1 MYYIFNENGDCVASC
16 NYEPDAADLASRNE
30 MAVVSEESYDIS
42 KIKLVNGAIIE
53 VIKEPTLDE
62 LKESKLS
69 EIDIWTERKITGGFV
84 SECSG
89 ETVTYDSDR
98 DTQNTVSS
106 DLNTIY
112 LAPEEFAKNFP
123 NGYPMRGYPK
133 SSDVKQIYFLNKDQL
148 LQWNVDLG
156 LHRGICKQNGWEKQ
170 AEVDKATSK
179 KELENIIFD

>member
-16 NYEPDAADLASRNE
+16 NYEPDAADLVSRNE

-53 VIKEPTLDE
+53 VIKEPTLAE

-98 DTQNTVSS
+98 DTQLTVSS
-106 DLNTIY
+106 DLNTINS
-112 LAPEEFAKNFP
+112 APDKFSEYYP
-123 NGYPMRGYPK
+123 NGYPMRGYPDGGTEK
-133 SSDVKQIYFLNKDQL
+133 TIHYLTVKQLI
-148 LQWNVDLG
+148 QWNVDLG

-179 KELENIIFD
+179 KELENIILD

>member
-16 NYEPDAADLASRNE
+16 NYGPDAADLASRNE
-30 MAVVSEESYDIS
+30 TAVVSEESYDIS

-69 EIDIWTERKITGGFV
+69 EIDIWTEREITGGFV

-112 LAPEEFAKNFP
+112 LAPEKFVKNFP

-133 SSDVKQIYFLNKDQL
+133 NSDVKQIYFLTKEQL

-170 AEVDKATSK
+170 EQVKAITDKS
-179 KELENIIFD
+179 ELETIILD

>member
-16 NYEPDAADLASRNE
+16 NYEPDAADLVSRNE

-53 VIKEPTLDE
+53 VIKEPTLAE

-112 LAPEEFAKNFP
+112 LAPEEFYLKMLFRIVECDLWVGHSVRHFAFFLLTIPPIIK
-123 NGYPMRGYPK
+123 K
-133 SSDVKQIYFLNKDQL
+133 QIVKQTCSCC
-148 LQWNVDLG
+148 G
-156 LHRGICKQNGWEKQ
+156 
-170 AEVDKATSK
+170 S
-179 KELENIIFD
+179 

>member
-16 NYEPDAADLASRNE
+16 NYEPDAADLVSRNE

-53 VIKEPTLDE
+53 VIKEPTLAE

-106 DLNTIY
+106 DLNTI
-112 LAPEEFAKNFP
+112 
-123 NGYPMRGYPK
+123 
-133 SSDVKQIYFLNKDQL
+133 
-148 LQWNVDLG
+148 
-156 LHRGICKQNGWEKQ
+156 
-170 AEVDKATSK
+170 
-179 KELENIIFD
+179 